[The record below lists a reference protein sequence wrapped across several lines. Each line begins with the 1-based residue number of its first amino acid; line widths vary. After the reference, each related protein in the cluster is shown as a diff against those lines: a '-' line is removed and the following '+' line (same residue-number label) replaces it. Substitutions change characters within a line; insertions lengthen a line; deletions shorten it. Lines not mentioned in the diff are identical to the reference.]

1 MTRTEMA
8 ELERKVAQFEYEKG
22 TVSNKIQKL
31 KSEEVRSRQNF
42 SSYRGERKRA
52 ALFAVQDSQIIQFRT
67 MLSSIEK
74 ECAITKD
81 ELYKE
86 RDELSRIELSMS

>member
-1 MTRTEMA
+1 MA

-52 ALFAVQDSQIIQFRT
+52 ALFAVQDISDDALIDR
-67 MLSSIEK
+67 
-74 ECAITKD
+74 
-81 ELYKE
+81 E
-86 RDELSRIELSMS
+86 RVCDN